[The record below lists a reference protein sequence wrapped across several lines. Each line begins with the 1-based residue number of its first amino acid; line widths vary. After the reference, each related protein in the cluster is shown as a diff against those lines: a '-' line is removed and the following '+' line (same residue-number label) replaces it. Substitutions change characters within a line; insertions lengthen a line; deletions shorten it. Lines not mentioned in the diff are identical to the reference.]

1 MCFKVF
7 FIESNNIQ
15 NDLQHIGQ
23 ILTLCFSIMFFLL
36 FYNETPGINL
46 ALLGGV
52 YPIVIYVLTP
62 KFLRTARLEMMLI
75 FSFVSCGAFAY
86 YGDFISFFAI
96 YKDGS
101 DTFANFFGSINFNIY
116 EVAALSFL
124 GYYISVNIWHISIP
138 ILFIRR
144 IIILEIILLTEIL
157 RNN

>member
-1 MCFKVF
+1 
-7 FIESNNIQ
+7 
-15 NDLQHIGQ
+15 
-23 ILTLCFSIMFFLL
+23 MFFLL

-96 YKDGS
+96 YTYGS
-101 DTFANFFGSINFNIY
+101 DNFANFFGSINFNFNIY
-116 EVAALSFL
+116 EVVALSFL
-124 GYYISVNIWHISIP
+124 GYYITVNIWHISIP
-138 ILFIRR
+138 ILFLRR